1 MKFDSI
7 RIVLV
12 ETSHPGNIG
21 SSARAMKT
29 MGLSRLYLVSP
40 NSFPDRRAHEMAAGA
55 DDLFESAVITNT
67 LSEALAGCQLIF
79 ATSARARDIALPG
92 LTPAEC
98 AQKVVEYCD
107 HTEIAVV
114 FGREHAGLTN
124 EELLQCQH
132 HIHIPTN
139 PEFSSLNLSQAVQIM
154 AYEIRMRG
162 LLPSAQSFNKQDS
175 FAKAEQVELFYEH
188 LESVLIEID
197 FLKLSNPKR
206 LQQRLRR
213 LFNRAKL
220 ESMEV
225 NILRGILT
233 HVQHAI
239 RVKMNQTH

>member
-1 MKFDSI
+1 
-7 RIVLV
+7 
-12 ETSHPGNIG
+12 
-21 SSARAMKT
+21 
-29 MGLSRLYLVSP
+29 
-40 NSFPDRRAHEMAAGA
+40 
-55 DDLFESAVITNT
+55 
-67 LSEALAGCQLIF
+67 
-79 ATSARARDIALPG
+79 
-92 LTPAEC
+92 
-98 AQKVVEYCD
+98 
-107 HTEIAVV
+107 
-114 FGREHAGLTN
+114 
-124 EELLQCQH
+124 
-132 HIHIPTN
+132 
-139 PEFSSLNLSQAVQIM
+139 
-154 AYEIRMRG
+154 
-162 LLPSAQSFNKQDS
+162 LPSAQSFNKQDS